1 MTLKL
6 YFMKCL
12 ERKISQCIL
21 PFKEFREIGKDVSL
35 RLILKDFNLMVEI
48 FLKRGNIRKR
58 VRWNRGLKHLFTLCI
73 AVSREFH
80 AKLVCFFFFFV
91 IKRILKALFSF
102 IPLLLNS
109 SDSLSYGSNLRKRY
123 TLRLLSICLGRSTHP
138 LLHTPSIPSSIF
150 LP

>member
-1 MTLKL
+1 
-6 YFMKCL
+6 MKPL
-12 ERKISQCIL
+12 RSLQKYERMYPYGWSWRTRVVNNTVCH
-21 PFKEFREIGKDVSL
+21 FVAS
-35 RLILKDFNLMVEI
+35 NLMFEI

-80 AKLVCFFFFFV
+80 AKLVCFLFFLV
-91 IKRILKALFSF
+91 IKRILKALFSL

-109 SDSLSYGSNLRKRY
+109 SDLPSYGSNLRKRY
-123 TLRLLSICLGRSTHP
+123 TLTLLSICLGRSTHS